1 METHG
6 VEIAALRSNLVEVTQ
21 NVECN
26 SASFQGFQNEF
37 NSERDARTKL
47 GARVDQCY
55 KYFNGLGKGLQETQR
70 QILNSEGSTLPPK
83 IGGGAMLPTLPTMPK
98 TPRGSLPTPRKAKAP

>member
-6 VEIAALRSNLVEVTQ
+6 VEIAALRSNLVEVRQ

-37 NSERDARTKL
+37 NSERDARNKL

-55 KYFNGLGKGLQETQR
+55 KYFNGLGKGLQDTQR
-70 QILNSEGSTLPPK
+70 QILSAEKGMLPPK
-83 IGGGAMLPTLPTMPK
+83 LGGGTILPTLPA
-98 TPRGSLPTPRKAKAP
+98 TPRTPRSSLPTPRKAK